1 MMKKTFLFALLTAFC
16 SLTTVRGADPVYILP
31 LFEHLFGPELSEEQ
45 ARVEMQRMQAQIGSS
60 RENFRTGF
68 GGIMRNYGIMERNFR
83 LAKEYNLSIGVIIGA
98 AQTHA
103 LSAADRNLLKQDIR
117 RYQWRLDGKTWYAV
131 ATTNADSSVEFPD
144 REINRIT
151 DSRYAVEVRNSY
163 EKKIRDGA
171 RFVKGLTR
179 KYPGVLACVNTAI
192 EEEMATQGGV
202 SDKYLADYS
211 PFAVTEFRDWLRHTG
226 EYDAKT
232 GRWPNEGAPPEIT
245 GACELINGCSRSQF
259 YDDPSP
265 ADANGTGTSFN
276 SHFGTSF
283 TTWSLR
289 YWDLALFTNKIP
301 YANYAGHESDF
312 DPSPEIGAGFTNGG
326 FDAPRVRNISNNYW
340 LAWSWDLLDHGSKTN
355 FLSPPGNPRAPA
367 FGFRQQ
373 MVHHWCNDTLNW
385 VRAEGIPAEQLYAHQ
400 IPGELVT
407 NKRLRSGATPLWT
420 GYYAPGQ
427 TVGITRFGLI
437 EPELVQQYANR
448 WGIFEWHPRS
458 WNPRRGPTYDTD
470 LYNDTIT
477 SLDRYYWSGAKVLF
491 PGWWKAIGVKNEEPF
506 PLVDCG
512 LSRGLKDWLAAR
524 SDVPLPVLGNG
535 SGLNSSYFNS
545 QEPSG
550 DVTISRVDRTL
561 NFIWAGTAPA
571 KGISPKL
578 FSVRWTGWIKP
589 LYSEEYTFFLNAAD
603 GVRFTLDGNLLI
615 DDWTDR
621 SAATERSASV
631 ALQAGQLY
639 PVEIEYFFSGTTNA
653 QIVWQWSCQ
662 SMPRL
667 TVQTSQL
674 YSSVGAN
681 DTVDAQ
687 NLRSQ

>member
-1 MMKKTFLFALLTAFC
+1 
-16 SLTTVRGADPVYILP
+16 
-31 LFEHLFGPELSEEQ
+31 
-45 ARVEMQRMQAQIGSS
+45 
-60 RENFRTGF
+60 
-68 GGIMRNYGIMERNFR
+68 
-83 LAKEYNLSIGVIIGA
+83 
-98 AQTHA
+98 
-103 LSAADRNLLKQDIR
+103 
-117 RYQWRLDGKTWYAV
+117 
-131 ATTNADSSVEFPD
+131 
-144 REINRIT
+144 INRLT
-151 DSRYAVEVRNSY
+151 NSRYAVEVRNSY

-171 RFVKGLTR
+171 RFIKGLMH

-192 EEEMATQGGV
+192 EEEMATQGSL

-226 EYDAKT
+226 EYNADT

-245 GACELINGCSRSQF
+245 GTFLPVNGHARSPF

-265 ADANGTGTSFN
+265 ADANGTGISFN

-289 YWDLALFTNKIP
+289 YWDLTLFTNKIP

-312 DPSPEIGAGFTNGG
+312 DPSPASGIGFTDGG
-326 FDAPRVRNISNNYW
+326 FDAPRKRNVTNSYW
-340 LAWSWDLLDHGSKTN
+340 LAWSWDMLDHGPKNN
-355 FLSPPGNPRAPA
+355 FSSPPGNPRAPA

-385 VRAEGIPAEQLYAHQ
+385 VRDEGIPAKMLYAHQ

-407 NKRLRSGATPLWT
+407 DKRLRSGATPLWT
-420 GYYAPGQ
+420 GYYVPGQ

-458 WNPRRGPTYDTD
+458 WNARRGSTYDTD

-491 PGWWKAIGVKNEEPF
+491 PGWWKAVGVKNEEPF

-512 LSRGLKDWLAAR
+512 FSRGLKDWLASR
-524 SDVPLPVLGNG
+524 SDIPLPVLGRG
-535 SGLNSSYFNS
+535 TGLNASYFNS
-545 QEPSG
+545 QEPTG
-550 DVTISRVDRTL
+550 TGAFSRVDSTL
-561 NFIWAGTAPA
+561 NFNWAGTAPA
-571 KGISPKL
+571 DGIKPRL
-578 FSVRWTGWIKP
+578 FSARWTGWIQP
-589 LYSEEYTFFLNAAD
+589 LYSEEHTFFLNAAD
-603 GVRFTLDGNLLI
+603 GVRFKLDGNLLI
-615 DDWTDR
+615 DDWKDCA
-621 SAATERSASV
+621 AATERSASV

-653 QIVWQWSCQ
+653 QISWQWSCL
-662 SMPRL
+662 SMPKL
-667 TVQTSQL
+667 TVQRSQL
-674 YSSVGAN
+674 YPSIGA
-681 DTVDAQ
+681 DSDK
-687 NLRSQ
+687 R